1 MLHWEVNECVSALTA
16 VSFVCFGKW
25 QLWQSALHLQY
36 LVNEITTC
44 YHKHRKKKEGTGVL

>member
-16 VSFVCFGKW
+16 VSFVCFGKR

>member
-1 MLHWEVNECVSALTA
+1 MRVRLLQPFLLYVLASD
-16 VSFVCFGKW
+16 SFGRVPCI
-25 QLWQSALHLQY
+25 LQY

>member
-1 MLHWEVNECVSALTA
+1 MRVGSYSRFFCMFWQVTALAECPD
-16 VSFVCFGKW
+16 
-25 QLWQSALHLQY
+25 LQY